1 MLNISIIHG
10 QLGNFLDAQH
20 FAREA
25 LRILKMELSPS
36 HEFVKAAKVQVS
48 GLQYLLSDACRGSD
62 R

>member
-1 MLNISIIHG
+1 MHG
-10 QLGNFLDAQH
+10 QRGNFIDAQH

-36 HEFVKAAKVQVS
+36 HEFVKAAEVQVS
-48 GLQYLLSDACRGSD
+48 GLQYLLSDACCGSD